1 MKAVNEPKEPVLLDR
16 YTMVVRPDD
25 NGTFV
30 AYLPAIAGCHAVGK
44 TPAEAQAE
52 LAHVFSMIVE
62 EYSEAGRPLP
72 PDVPVLTANAG

>member
-1 MKAVNEPKEPVLLDR
+1 MTEKQTAGPSLDQ

-30 AYLPAIAGCHAVGK
+30 AYLPAIVGCHAVGQ
-44 TPAEAQAE
+44 TPAQAQAD
-52 LAHVFSMIVE
+52 LADVFRMIVE
-62 EYSEAGRPLP
+62 EYAEEGRPLP